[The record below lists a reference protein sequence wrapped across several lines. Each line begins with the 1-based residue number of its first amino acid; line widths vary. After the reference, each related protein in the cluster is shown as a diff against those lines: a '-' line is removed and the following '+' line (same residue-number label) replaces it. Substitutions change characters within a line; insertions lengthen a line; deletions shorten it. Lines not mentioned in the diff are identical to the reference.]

1 MSKRRNKLKNPDFL
15 KYINQYD
22 IILCTETWTNKL
34 SDLNIAGYNNVAI
47 HRARRPGAKRDSGG
61 IVVFFRENLA
71 KFIKVRKTTDDCI
84 LWIQIS
90 KEIVDGS
97 KDILLGT
104 A

>member
-1 MSKRRNKLKNPDFL
+1 M
-15 KYINQYD
+15 
-22 IILCTETWTNKL
+22 
-34 SDLNIAGYNNVAI
+34 NIFYAY
-47 HRARRPGAKRDSGG
+47 
-61 IVVFFRENLA
+61 FFRENLA

-104 A
+104 AYVLPTGSLLVMFFKSLLMI